1 MKLIELAD
9 SCRIELTVCVLIAHI
24 GDPLAELE
32 AVGRLIG
39 VGNRQ
44 ITMLTEIFRGM
55 CVGVLPNHF
64 ILCAPFDLQFV
75 KHLDLRVC

>member
-1 MKLIELAD
+1 MKLIELTD
-9 SCRIELTVCVLIAHI
+9 FFRIKLATCVLIAHI

-44 ITMLTEIFRGM
+44 IAVFLEIIL
-55 CVGVLPNHF
+55 CVSVGVVPNHF
-64 ILCAPFDLQFV
+64 VLRAPFDIQLV
-75 KHLDLRVC
+75 EHLNLRVC